1 MLSQADFCRGH
12 RWLSTSRRA
21 SAALQSP
28 VLCAFAVRDCL
39 DAGRLRGSLLLRCR
53 VMGRMA
59 RAGGCLSEH
68 VGLVNSGAADSSRG
82 LHTVSLPY
90 MAFRTVPHVYVTG
103 DQYNVYC
110 SSLTFSHTSK
120 YESTRQGC
128 SRGRSATN
136 LGHLELSSA
145 KSVVVFTKKTPKS
158 AVPVVNLY

>member
-1 MLSQADFCRGH
+1 MPRPSAVVNEQTG
-12 RWLSTSRRA
+12 

-28 VLCAFAVRDCL
+28 VLCELLVCDCL
-39 DAGRLRGSLLLRCR
+39 DAGRLRGSLPLWCR

-90 MAFRTVPHVYVTG
+90 MAFRMVPHVYVTG

-136 LGHLELSSA
+136 LGHEKLNWL
-145 KSVVVFTKKTPKS
+145 KRRDVFTKKPLKS

>member
-1 MLSQADFCRGH
+1 MVGA
-12 RWLSTSRRA
+12 A
-21 SAALQSP
+21 S
-28 VLCAFAVRDCL
+28 F
-39 DAGRLRGSLLLRCR
+39 
-53 VMGRMA
+53 
-59 RAGGCLSEH
+59 LSEH

-90 MAFRTVPHVYVTG
+90 MAFSTVLHVYVTG

-136 LGHLELSSA
+136 LGHGDEKNGYGVA
-145 KSVVVFTKKTPKS
+145 VFTKKTPKS

>member
-1 MLSQADFCRGH
+1 MVVNEQTGF
-12 RWLSTSRRA
+12 
-21 SAALQSP
+21 AALQSP
-28 VLCAFAVRDCL
+28 VLCAFAVCDCL
-39 DAGRLRGSLLLRCR
+39 DAGRLRGSLLLWCR

-90 MAFRTVPHVYVTG
+90 MAFRMVPHVYVTG

-136 LGHLELSSA
+136 LGHEKLNWL
-145 KSVVVFTKKTPKS
+145 KKRDVFTKKPLKS